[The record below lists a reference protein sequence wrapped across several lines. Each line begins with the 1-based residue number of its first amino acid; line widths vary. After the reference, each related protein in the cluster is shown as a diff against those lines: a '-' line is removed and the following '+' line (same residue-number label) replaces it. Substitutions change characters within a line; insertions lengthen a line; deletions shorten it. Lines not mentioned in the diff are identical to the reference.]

1 MYLQTTF
8 LIILMQNEV
17 RFRPGMLSQRVKY
30 SLSILKNNKNS
41 FIFTQVG
48 NKVTNKDSSNIN
60 GLNAVF

>member
-1 MYLQTTF
+1 MYLQTIF